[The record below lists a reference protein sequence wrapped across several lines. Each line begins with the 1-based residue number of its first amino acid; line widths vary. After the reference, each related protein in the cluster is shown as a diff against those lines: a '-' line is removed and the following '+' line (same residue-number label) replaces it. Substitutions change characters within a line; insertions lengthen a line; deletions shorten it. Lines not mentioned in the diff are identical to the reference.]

1 VRPRTA
7 KYYFGRLNVVSGGS
21 DKLVLLTTALS
32 SKAVLEV
39 RGQRWGF
46 YEFSRLEDLMGP
58 FLTGYLVKYRPE
70 DEDEVVVPENHTL
83 AESAVRNRVTAKCR
97 FFLHARTGLLA
108 YHPIAGQ
115 IPKDA
120 FTTRFVQVFKHAMED
135 FFVDAE
141 ILPIGRDYEL
151 LEQLARFTAVH
162 EVAIAL
168 RPSNPSSRDIWK
180 RQDERIR
187 ELNAT
192 CYREK
197 IEIDPRKGT
206 LNVADDGDIRAK
218 IAMAQDGYGR
228 ADVTGQLDGREQTIS
243 TKDNP
248 VTIILSSYDDEHPE
262 HFLPEIREMVVSL
275 MERFKQ

>member
-1 VRPRTA
+1 MRPRTA

-21 DKLVLLTTALS
+21 DKLELLRKALS

-46 YEFSRLEDLMGP
+46 YEFKSLEDLTGS

-83 AESAVRNRVTAKCR
+83 VESAVRNRVTAKCR

-115 IPKDA
+115 IPKDT

-141 ILPIGRDYEL
+141 IRPVVRDYEL
-151 LEQLARFTAVH
+151 LDQLARFSAVH
-162 EVAIAL
+162 QVAIAL

-192 CYREK
+192 SYHEK
-197 IEIDPRKGT
+197 LEIDPRKGS
-206 LNVADDGDIRAK
+206 LNVAGDDDIRAK
-218 IAMAQDGYGR
+218 ISMAQDGYGQV
-228 ADVTGQLDGREQTIS
+228 DVTGQIDGREQTIS

-248 VTIILSSYDDEHPE
+248 VTLILSSYCSAP
-262 HFLPEIREMVVSL
+262 L
-275 MERFKQ
+275 

>member
-7 KYYFGRLNVVSGGS
+7 KYYFGRLNVVSGES
-21 DKLVLLTTALS
+21 DKLELLTRALS

-46 YEFSRLEDLMGP
+46 YEFRSLEDLMGP

-97 FFLHARTGLLA
+97 FFLHAPTGLLA

-115 IPKDA
+115 ISKDT
-120 FTTRFVQVFKHAMED
+120 FTTRFVEVFEYAMEN
-135 FFVDAE
+135 FFVGAE
-141 ILPIGRDYEL
+141 IEPIGREYEL

-162 EVAIAL
+162 AVAIAL
-168 RPSNPSSRDIWK
+168 RPSNPRSRDIWK

-187 ELNAT
+187 ELNASR
-192 CYREK
+192 YRE
-197 IEIDPRKGT
+197 ILEIDPQKGS

-228 ADVTGQLDGREQTIS
+228 ADVTGQLDGKEQTIS
-243 TKDNP
+243 TSDNP

-262 HFLPEIREMVVSL
+262 HFLPAIRETVISL
-275 MERFKQ
+275 MERFKR